1 MHLAYSSTRGAPVTI
16 LPQNEL
22 ESAYETHHR
31 MVYRTAYRVTGNPSD
46 AEDVLQT
53 VFLRLLKRESGSPL
67 VEQTEGYLRR
77 ASVNAAIDLL
87 RARQRTG
94 QLSDE
99 AMPSSSSCTELRE
112 MRDSLRKAI
121 AKLDPKQAEMIALRF
136 FEGYS
141 NKDIAGMLGLTQIN
155 VAVTLHR
162 AKAKLQKE
170 LTLLGGRS

>member
-1 MHLAYSSTRGAPVTI
+1 
-16 LPQNEL
+16 
-22 ESAYETHHR
+22 
-31 MVYRTAYRVTGNPSD
+31 
-46 AEDVLQT
+46 
-53 VFLRLLKRESGSPL
+53 
-67 VEQTEGYLRR
+67 
-77 ASVNAAIDLL
+77 
-87 RARQRTG
+87 
-94 QLSDE
+94 
-99 AMPSSSSCTELRE
+99 